1 MKHLKEVNAEN
12 PAKALV
18 ERNNTYF
25 VGQDSSFLLEYLR
38 EHYDNEIRVKRCG
51 EINDIPIWSFQ

>member
-51 EINDIPIWSFQ
+51 EINVIPIWSFQ